1 MILGILMVLCMAAS
15 SYTVLNVGELNKV
28 HVTIKTNGSYVD
40 VEASSSIPFL
50 SNVPLAMKDEI
61 EENTSDSIMDP
72 NFNEN
77 STAESV
83 KNDAKTIARKYNYTA
98 DVTIESQF
106 GVDLLPMIAEVN
118 GDSMYPT
125 LKDGQTLVILKT
137 NDIKVG
143 DIVIAFH
150 PDYDLIVK
158 RVAIIEGDRVFLKSD
173 NREVKIVVTPE
184 GVYKEQGLDTWIP
197 KKDIKGV
204 VKVY

>member
-1 MILGILMVLCMAAS
+1 MRSRSWMILGILMVLCMAAS

-184 GVYKEQGLDTWIP
+184 
-197 KKDIKGV
+197 
-204 VKVY
+204 